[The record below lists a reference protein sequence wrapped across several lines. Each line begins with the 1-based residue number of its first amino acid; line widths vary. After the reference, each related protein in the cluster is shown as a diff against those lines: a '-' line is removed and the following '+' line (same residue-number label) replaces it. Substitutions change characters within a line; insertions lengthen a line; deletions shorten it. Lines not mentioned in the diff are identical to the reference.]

1 MREFRI
7 KLPDLKDGKKSL
19 AATRERVANASSDAL
34 EKAQA
39 FGVRVHDGVE
49 YLEAPHINLLDAR
62 KLVRDTNNR
71 LETANV
77 LLQGEHDEAASQ
89 MQALG
94 QAELRA
100 YDGPI
105 REFVGLFERMKHVEL
120 SDLIDEDAPEFTQS
134 FEFDVRKVNFSEV
147 DALKGLAAGGT
158 AGATAGLIA
167 FAAVGTFASASTGT
181 AIGALSGAAATNATL
196 AWLGGGALAAG
207 GAGMAGGMVVLGG
220 IVAVPVLAI
229 GGLVVHHQGRKAL
242 AEAKQDAASA
252 DVVVQEIET
261 ARAVTRGIRLR
272 TQRMTTLVDQ
282 LADLAR
288 LRNGVLSH
296 MIERNDD
303 YATYD
308 DYDRRAVMVAAS
320 VAKTL
325 RTLLDVPVIDKNGTL
340 TGASGQAIEVADQF
354 LADSHNVA
362 S

>member
-49 YLEAPHINLLDAR
+49 DLEAPHINLLDAR

-105 REFVGLFERMKHVEL
+105 REFVGFFERMKHVEL
-120 SDLIDEDAPEFTQS
+120 SDLIDD
-134 FEFDVRKVNFSEV
+134 
-147 DALKGLAAGGT
+147 DALTGLAAGGT

-242 AEAKQDAASA
+242 AEAKQDAGSA